1 MLIVL
6 PPSETKRDGGAD
18 ARLDLASLRFAKL
31 RPRRAELVRAVRTLA
46 RDPSATIAALK
57 LGRTQHDE
65 VIRNRRVTLSPT
77 MPALDRYTGV
87 IFDALDAPTLS
98 SAARA
103 FAGEHLIIQS
113 ALFGPIGALDA
124 IPAYRL
130 SHDSRLPSE
139 VLTSGS
145 LKKHWAPLGS
155 RALAGEPGLLL
166 DFRSEGYVALSP
178 VDARPN
184 SYFLRVVTAGDDGAV
199 RALNHFNKHAKGELT
214 RALLESGVDFAT
226 IGEIIDWARLS
237 GLDLAQTG
245 EGEISLTV

>member
-1 MLIVL
+1 
-6 PPSETKRDGGAD
+6 
-18 ARLDLASLRFAKL
+18 
-31 RPRRAELVRAVRTLA
+31 
-46 RDPSATIAALK
+46 
-57 LGRTQHDE
+57 
-65 VIRNRRVTLSPT
+65 

-87 IFDALDAPTLS
+87 LFDALDASTLS
-98 SAARA
+98 SSARV

-130 SHDSRLPSE
+130 SYDSRLPAE
-139 VLTSGS
+139 LLASGS

-178 VDARPN
+178 VDARPK
-184 SYFLRVVTAGDDGAV
+184 SYFLRVVSAGDDGTV

-214 RALLESGVDFAT
+214 RALIEAGSNFAS
-226 IGEIIDWARLS
+226 IDDVINWARAE
-237 GLDLAQTG
+237 GFNLAQSG
-245 EGEISLTV
+245 RAEISLTV

>member
-6 PPSETKRDGGAD
+6 PPSETKRDGGTD

-57 LGRTQHDE
+57 LGSTQHDE
-65 VIRNRRVTLSPT
+65 IARNRRVTLSPT

-87 IFDALDAPTLS
+87 LFDALDAPTLS
-98 SAARA
+98 SSARA

-113 ALFGPIGALDA
+113 ALFGPIGALDP

-130 SHDSRLPSE
+130 SHDSRLPAGF
-139 VLTSGS
+139 LASGS

-155 RALAGEPGLLL
+155 RALAGERGLLL

-178 VDARPN
+178 VDARPD
-184 SYFLRVVTAGDDGAV
+184 SHFLRVVSAGDDGTV

-214 RALLESGVDFAT
+214 RALLQTGIDFAS
-226 IGEIIDWARLS
+226 IDEVIDWARS
-237 GLDLAQTG
+237 EGFDLTQTG
-245 EGEISLTV
+245 RAEISVTV